1 VAVTQRSAFIDGL
14 VARGGWDEHRAAE
27 HFDESMATYE
37 IEDAVAFVLE
47 ETDPAPTGVSRRAR
61 CAAAVSRRDDRLV
74 QIVK

>member
-1 VAVTQRSAFIDGL
+1 MAVTQRSAFIDGL

-47 ETDPAPTGVSRRAR
+47 ETDRLRRVYPAV
-61 CAAAVSRRDDRLV
+61 LV
-74 QIVK
+74 APLLYRVETIA